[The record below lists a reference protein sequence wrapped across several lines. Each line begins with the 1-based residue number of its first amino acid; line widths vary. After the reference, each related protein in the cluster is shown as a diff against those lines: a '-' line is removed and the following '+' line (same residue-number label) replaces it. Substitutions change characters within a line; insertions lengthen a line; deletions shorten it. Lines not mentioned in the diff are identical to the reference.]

1 MEIIYYNK
9 KINKT
14 HIVHARNDYLVVLRQ
29 SKWKKIDIF
38 TNDQVLYLLLTSD
51 AFCDEREEKY
61 YFDDG
66 KIIDISIGLFVR
78 DTVDKI
84 SLEEWSSKI

>member
-1 MEIIYYNK
+1 MEIIYFNK

-14 HIVHARNDYLVVLRQ
+14 HIVHARNDHLVVLRQ
-29 SKWKKIDIF
+29 NKWKKIDFF

-51 AFCDEREEKY
+51 AFCDARGKKY
-61 YFDDG
+61 YFNDG
-66 KIIDISIGLFVR
+66 KIVDISIGLFVR

-84 SLEEWSSKI
+84 SLEEWSSSI